1 MSHLLNENSNNKY
14 VVTKARGKH
23 IFINNKKYLDLTYAA
38 GSLLLGHTSSV
49 YTKALTKLKKIGS
62 NYAASNIF
70 VENFALTLKKIF
82 PKYSKFIICASGT
95 EANMKA
101 IRLSRAVT
109 EKKIVAM
116 VSGSWHGS
124 VDELLFIKTKKNS
137 SKKKML
143 SSGLYSNKDTIMLN
157 YNDLEQ
163 SKKIINKFKKK
174 IAILIIEPIQQAV
187 PTLTSEKYVK
197 EIYKI
202 CKKNNIL
209 ICFDEMVTGLR
220 CPKFSVFN
228 KLKITPDL
236 ITFGKIFGG
245 GSPIGIIG
253 ITRSLENKLINKNQ
267 QVFFGGTYAFNP
279 LSSFIGLNTVKYIL
293 KNKDK
298 IYPKLEF
305 LSKLLTDNLNKFINE
320 KKLNLNV
327 IRYESMIRIIYS
339 NKIITD
345 RYERDFEE
353 KKNIFKINKF
363 KKYVFTKK
371 IFLSKNGAI
380 FLSYRNTHKDINFIL
395 KVFKEGFIKYFK

>member
-1 MSHLLNENSNNKY
+1 
-14 VVTKARGKH
+14 
-23 IFINNKKYLDLTYAA
+23 
-38 GSLLLGHTSSV
+38 
-49 YTKALTKLKKIGS
+49 
-62 NYAASNIF
+62 
-70 VENFALTLKKIF
+70 
-82 PKYSKFIICASGT
+82 
-95 EANMKA
+95 
-101 IRLSRAVT
+101 
-109 EKKIVAM
+109 M